1 MEHEISATALWP
13 MTPDLAIALD
23 QKFGPPVDCYVNGT
37 QTWLTPDGP
46 NEFMLEWRLHPV
58 GAYQTPA
65 GMSHY
70 EVFETVIAAI
80 SVGADLEHLSLGDE
94 HRSLTE
100 LWSGLECFA
109 AYGDPM
115 SPDTLAQHCEQAIG
129 IAAQHRGTVDHQSV
143 SDEWLRTGRQRSLY
157 DLVCDALNWVGEPKL
172 DS

>member
-1 MEHEISATALWP
+1 MEHEISATALWT
-13 MTPDLAIALD
+13 MTADLVTALD

-58 GAYQTPA
+58 GGYQTPDA
-65 GMSHY
+65 MSHY

-94 HRSLTE
+94 HRGLAE

-115 SPDTLAQHCEQAIG
+115 SPDELAQHSEQALG
-129 IAAQHRGTVDHQSV
+129 IAPHHRGTVDHQSV
-143 SDEWLRTGRQRSLY
+143 SDEWLRTGRKVSLY
-157 DLVCDALNWVGEPKL
+157 NLVRDALNRGVPE
-172 DS
+172 SE